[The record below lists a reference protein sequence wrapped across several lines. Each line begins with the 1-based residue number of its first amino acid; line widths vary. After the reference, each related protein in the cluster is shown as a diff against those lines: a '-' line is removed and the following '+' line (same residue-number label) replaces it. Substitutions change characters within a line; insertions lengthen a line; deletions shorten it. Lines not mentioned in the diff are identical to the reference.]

1 LKALLDDRVLQEF
14 YYNSQYKLSKEDL
27 KSLLRRRQVQEPIR
41 FRDCIIN
48 NMNLNDLRFFERQTR
63 DVINELLNKL
73 ARIFF
78 NSNTTQRQMSLK
90 GISEK
95 RKIQMSEKLE
105 TYQNEYRCYQ
115 LLYEINQIELNRILH
130 RINTLETERL
140 QRETEENVVPQ
151 SPQTEPEVSIGTGK
165 EKRKSGTSSAQPQT
179 VPPSSE
185 GLEQFQQETHLPMTR
200 LPTLQDIILN
210 YNLNL
215 MAQPFIFP
223 SPENTGH
230 EITNSAESIRRIIRN
245 YEMLT
250 QNIKDIL
257 NQYGESG
264 QLAIEEIEINYETAL
279 QLIERSKEV
288 KNLINAWNALLRSQ
302 TILSSSE
309 TQPLLQQIEG
319 TVQAVQEPQVPTLE
333 DLVLNY
339 NVVNLIALIFPSPEN
354 TGHEVT
360 NSAESIRRI
369 VRSYETLSQNI
380 INTLDRYVGGEQI
393 IIEETE
399 MDYDSALHLVQ
410 RNEEIL
416 NLINAWD
423 QLLLTLSSKN

>member
-1 LKALLDDRVLQEF
+1 
-14 YYNSQYKLSKEDL
+14 
-27 KSLLRRRQVQEPIR
+27 
-41 FRDCIIN
+41 
-48 NMNLNDLRFFERQTR
+48 
-63 DVINELLNKL
+63 
-73 ARIFF
+73 
-78 NSNTTQRQMSLK
+78 
-90 GISEK
+90 
-95 RKIQMSEKLE
+95 
-105 TYQNEYRCYQ
+105 
-115 LLYEINQIELNRILH
+115 
-130 RINTLETERL
+130 
-140 QRETEENVVPQ
+140 
-151 SPQTEPEVSIGTGK
+151 
-165 EKRKSGTSSAQPQT
+165 
-179 VPPSSE
+179 
-185 GLEQFQQETHLPMTR
+185 
-200 LPTLQDIILN
+200 
-210 YNLNL
+210 
-215 MAQPFIFP
+215 
-223 SPENTGH
+223 
-230 EITNSAESIRRIIRN
+230 
-245 YEMLT
+245 MLT